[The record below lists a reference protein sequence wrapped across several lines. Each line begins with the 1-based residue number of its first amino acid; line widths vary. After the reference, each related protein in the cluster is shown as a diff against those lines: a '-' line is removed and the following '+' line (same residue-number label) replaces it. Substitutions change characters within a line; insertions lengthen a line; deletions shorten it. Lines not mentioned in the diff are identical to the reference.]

1 MSRALVAALAITT
14 AALAIAAPASAQPG
28 VGLPG
33 ATADRLSAATTA
45 AAAGDWPTVVGL
57 VTPIADDTGAA
68 RDDRAE
74 ANRLLGLAALDRGDA
89 ATAEARFLAYL
100 KLDLDGRLDPAL
112 YPPEQVAFL
121 EDVRGRHAAELRAL
135 RPKPRRSLALNL
147 LPPAGQ
153 FQNGHRGK
161 AWTLAIVG
169 GAALVANVSTY
180 ITLRSWCSD
189 DGTCRHASTAR
200 ILRDVN
206 LGTGIATIGL
216 YLFGV
221 WDGLRHFKRTP
232 TTTLAPMA
240 FSQGSGIGIAG
251 VF

>member
-1 MSRALVAALAITT
+1 MSRAIVV
-14 AALAIAAPASAQPG
+14 AIAAASMAIAPLAAAQPG
-28 VGLPG
+28 LGPPG
-33 ATADRLSAATTA
+33 ATADRLSAATA
-45 AAAGDWPTVVGL
+45 AAAQGDWPTVVTL
-57 VTPIADDTGAA
+57 VTPIADDGGAA
-68 RDDRAE
+68 RGDRAE
-74 ANRLLGLAALDRGDA
+74 AHRLLGLAALDRGDA
-89 ATAEARFLAYL
+89 ATADARFFAYL
-100 KLDLDGRLDPAL
+100 KLELDGRLDPAL
-112 YPPEQVAFL
+112 YPPEQVAFF

-153 FQNGHRGK
+153 FQNGHRAKG
-161 AWTLAIVG
+161 WTLAVVG
-169 GAALVANVSTY
+169 GTALVANVSTY
-180 ITLRSWCSD
+180 ALLRSWCSD

-216 YLFGV
+216 YVYGV

-232 TTTLAPMA
+232 TTTITPLA
-240 FSQGSGIGIAG
+240 FSQGSGLGIAG